1 MYNIHFVYR
10 ANALMRIVCPLF
22 SLRKN
27 VVYNTLHMAS
37 VI

>member
-1 MYNIHFVYR
+1 MYNIYFLYR
-10 ANALMRIVCPLF
+10 ANALMRIVCPLS

-27 VVYNTLHMAS
+27 VVYNTSHMVS